1 MKNKSVILIKFLP
14 FNFWKLSF
22 WQQWFRVSLTNNNVA
37 VLNPRQIY
45 ILPTRWGLLYGVM
58 LLALLIGSINYSLS
72 LGYFITFLLTSLGNI
87 AMLHTWRNIVHLQ
100 IEVIHAKPVFAGDT
114 AYVSVKLIETKNRER
129 YAVAAHFVNNAAHI
143 QDVPAS
149 STCIADLAL
158 ETQKRGYLPIP
169 RITFYTEFPLS
180 LFNAWAV
187 VENPFQVLVYAKPSE
202 SSENMPTIN
211 VVNTN
216 AIKQTHNRLA
226 AGDDEFS
233 GHRRYQVG
241 DAKSQV
247 DWKASTRGNG
257 IVTKQF
263 STAAKSALWL
273 DWDQTQGLAFE
284 LRVSQL
290 TRWVIDAHKSQ
301 QNYGLKLPTI
311 NLVQNNTQAHY
322 HQALTALALLQ

>member
-1 MKNKSVILIKFLP
+1 MKNKAVILIKFLP
-14 FNFWKLSF
+14 FNFWKISF
-22 WQQWFRVSLTNNNVA
+22 WQQWFRASLTNNNVA

-87 AMLHTWRNIVHLQ
+87 AMLHTWRNILQLQ

-114 AYVSVKLIETKNRER
+114 AYVSVKLIETKNRAR
-129 YAVAAHFVNNAAHI
+129 YAVAAHFVNNAALV

-149 STCIADLAL
+149 SACIADLAF

-211 VVNTN
+211 VANTDS
-216 AIKQTHNRLA
+216 IKQTQNRLA

-233 GHRRYQVG
+233 GHKRYQIG

-257 IVTKQF
+257 MVTKKF
-263 STAAKSALWL
+263 STAVKSVLWL
-273 DWDQTQGLAFE
+273 DWDQTKGLAFE

-311 NLVQNNTQAHY
+311 NLVPNNTQAHY
-322 HQALTALALLQ
+322 RQALTALALLQ